1 MWLFCLFYVYMCR
14 YNKAEQVAILSSTL
28 DGGTYDLY
36 NVGKEQ
42 GEQDA
47 RRGQGSYP
55 VWVARNRFAVLDK
68 YGAIMIKNLKNE
80 TVKKLPVTGPTPE
93 RLFFA
98 GALKQRLFLFFFI
111 LFLFFFLFFAGVL
124 KQHPPFSNA

>member
-1 MWLFCLFYVYMCR
+1 MV
-14 YNKAEQVAILSSTL
+14 ILSSSL

-36 NVGKEQ
+36 GVGKEQ

-93 RLFFA
+93 RLSLQVCA
-98 GALKQRLFLFFFI
+98 VHNLAL
-111 LFLFFFLFFAGVL
+111 AHVCVL
-124 KQHPPFSNA
+124 M